1 MMPELDLLTATAVD
15 IAKALEAGTVSSEA
29 LVQQYLNRIH
39 KYNGYLHAIIAT
51 TPTEIILP
59 MARSLDDERAQGRV
73 RGPLHGVPIILK
85 DNIATDP
92 KLGMDTTSGTYALVG
107 SKVGESAPLAKQLQ
121 DAGVLILG
129 KGNLSASSADS
140 EVSGVQMPC
149 GWSAIGGLT
158 QSPFVIGGKKWDDGF
173 GGHSSAGGSS
183 SGPCVAVAAG
193 LAPMSVG
200 TDTNGSILLPATR
213 GDVFAMKP
221 TLGLISQKGIV
232 PICLEF
238 DSAGPIA
245 RCAQDIAA
253 LMDVMVDHSF
263 DDKKPP
269 GGYSSKVTGSLEG
282 IKLGVLNPKNWN
294 LPSAVA
300 TPVPS
305 IQKQQH
311 DEISAVYH
319 KLRASGATVK
329 EVEIASLD
337 GLEVDG
343 IGLIGQV
350 MNSGFKPDFEAYL
363 ESLESS
369 QVRTLGQVMQFMK
382 SHADLEFPPESPN
395 MSRLEM
401 AENFVISS
409 EAREEAIRKM
419 RDFGRNQAIDKCLQ
433 DNEIDVILGP
443 ADSEIDDYYS
453 AAGYPMACLP
463 LSYCDYN
470 MRPFGI
476 CALASEYQEGVL
488 VQLMSAW
495 DGAVERK
502 RVLPRCLEGPTP
514 APCT

>member
-1 MMPELDLLTATAVD
+1 
-15 IAKALEAGTVSSEA
+15 
-29 LVQQYLNRIH
+29 
-39 KYNGYLHAIIAT
+39 
-51 TPTEIILP
+51 
-59 MARSLDDERAQGRV
+59 
-73 RGPLHGVPIILK
+73 
-85 DNIATDP
+85 
-92 KLGMDTTSGTYALVG
+92 
-107 SKVGESAPLAKQLQ
+107 
-121 DAGVLILG
+121 
-129 KGNLSASSADS
+129 
-140 EVSGVQMPC
+140 
-149 GWSAIGGLT
+149 
-158 QSPFVIGGKKWDDGF
+158 
-173 GGHSSAGGSS
+173 
-183 SGPCVAVAAG
+183 
-193 LAPMSVG
+193 
-200 TDTNGSILLPATR
+200 
-213 GDVFAMKP
+213 
-221 TLGLISQKGIV
+221 
-232 PICLEF
+232 
-238 DSAGPIA
+238 
-245 RCAQDIAA
+245 
-253 LMDVMVDHSF
+253 MVDHSF

-282 IKLGVLNPKNWN
+282 IRLGVLNPKNWN

-311 DEISAVYH
+311 DEISAAYH

-363 ESLESS
+363 ESLDS
-369 QVRTLGQVMQFMK
+369 K
-382 SHADLEFPPESPN
+382 SPN

-401 AENFVISS
+401 AENFVLSS
-409 EAREEAIRKM
+409 EAREEAIRNM

-470 MRPFGI
+470 MRPFGV
-476 CALASEYQEGVL
+476 CTLASEYQEGVL

-502 RVLPRCLEGPTP
+502 RMLPRCLEGPTP

>member
-1 MMPELDLLTATAVD
+1 MPELDLLTAPAVD

-39 KYNGYLHAIIAT
+39 KYNGYLHAVIAT
-51 TPTEIILP
+51 TPTDIILP
-59 MARSLDDERAQGRV
+59 MARSLDNERAQGRI
-73 RGPLHGVPIILK
+73 RGPLHGIPIILK

-107 SKVGESAPLAKQLQ
+107 SKVGEAAPLAKQLQ

-129 KGNLSASSADS
+129 KGNL
-140 EVSGVQMPC
+140 
-149 GWSAIGGLT
+149 
-158 QSPFVIGGKKWDDGF
+158 
-173 GGHSSAGGSS
+173 SSAGGSS

-221 TLGLISQKGIV
+221 TLGLISQRGIV

-269 GGYSSKVTGSLEG
+269 VGYSSKLTGSLDG
-282 IKLGVLNPKNWN
+282 IRIGVLNPKNWS
-294 LPSAVA
+294 LPSIVA

-311 DEISAVYH
+311 DEISAAYG
-319 KLRASGATVK
+319 KLRATGATVK

-343 IGLIGQV
+343 TGLIGQV

-363 ESLESS
+363 KGLDSS

-395 MSRLEM
+395 MGRLEM
-401 AENFVISS
+401 AESFVISS

-476 CALASEYQEGVL
+476 CALASEY
-488 VQLMSAW
+488 
-495 DGAVERK
+495 
-502 RVLPRCLEGPTP
+502 
-514 APCT
+514 